1 MKRKCQGRVFQEGRR
16 ACAYVLRPEGSG
28 KTRESGA
35 QRIKRSILREEGGEI
50 GRSQCYVDLIGSVDF
65 IMSLRSHL
73 LGVLSG
79 FVKISLCFF
88 ARKEFTF
95 HGELIE
101 NVLRGVVVKSPI
113 FFNCTIQRQICN
125 RQIASMGV
133 YRCTHNI

>member
-1 MKRKCQGRVFQEGRR
+1 MPGQGFPGREKGMCLCPAARRIWENQGIWSPKNKEKRPV
-16 ACAYVLRPEGSG
+16 
-28 KTRESGA
+28 
-35 QRIKRSILREEGGEI
+35 REEGGD
-50 GRSQCYVDLIGSVDF
+50 RQKPCYVGLIGSVDF

-73 LGVLSG
+73 LGGLSG
-79 FVKISLCFF
+79 LVKISLCFF
-88 ARKEFTF
+88 ARKEFAF

-125 RQIASMGV
+125 QQIASMGV